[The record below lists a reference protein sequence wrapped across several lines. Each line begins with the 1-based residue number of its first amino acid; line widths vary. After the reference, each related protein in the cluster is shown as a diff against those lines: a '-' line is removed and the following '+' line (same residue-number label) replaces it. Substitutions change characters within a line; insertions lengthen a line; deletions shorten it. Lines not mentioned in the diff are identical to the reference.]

1 MRDLI
6 VSLIVVG
13 SLPACFRRPL
23 IGLLMFSVLAYMRL
37 QDLAWGFARY
47 QRWSYIVAMVT
58 FAGYFAAR
66 DRKSPVFEARIV
78 LMIFLTLAV
87 GAGLIGAEGEIPVDP
102 KQYLEFCKII
112 GIAVFTTALVRT
124 REHLRVTMWVI
135 AMSFAFYGTKNGL
148 QGIVTLGRSQ
158 ILRGTGCLSR

>member
-87 GAGLIGAEGEIPVDP
+87 GAGLIGAEGEIPVMLLAVADNGFDDP
-102 KQYLEFCKII
+102 
-112 GIAVFTTALVRT
+112 VALTQNANR
-124 REHLRVTMWVI
+124 
-135 AMSFAFYGTKNGL
+135 
-148 QGIVTLGRSQ
+148 VTLGIGQENVTIRSD
-158 ILRGTGCLSR
+158 RDPFRPR